1 MGHSRVVA
9 DEQSNNSLPA
19 APYIARSGERAATSL
34 HIAGSWQAAREGGI
48 REIHDPADAA
58 VLGVVSEGGVADAE
72 AAVAAARRA
81 FDETDWPRR
90 TAGDRGEILHRIA
103 EALQRDRER
112 IALQESLDT
121 GKTLEEGRVD
131 VDDVTGVFRYY
142 AGLAHSDPGRVVPA
156 AEGIISRVV
165 YEPVGVCAMITP
177 WNYPLL
183 QLSWKMAPAIA
194 AGATM
199 VIKPSEITPVTTA
212 ALVELAVEAGAP
224 EGVVNLVPGT
234 GDTVGAALVTN
245 PDVDMVSFT
254 GGLDTGRR
262 IMSAAAETVKKV
274 ALELG
279 GKNPNIV
286 FDDVELDTA
295 VDYALNAAFFHSGQ
309 VCSAGARLIVHSG
322 IHDRFVRELA
332 RRAGE
337 IRIGRGQRAGVQSGP
352 LVSAEHRGKV
362 ENAVQ
367 RGLTEGARL
376 LVGGHRPD
384 DPELADGYFYRPTVL
399 VDCQR
404 WMDVVQTEVFGPV
417 VTVETFDTEEEA
429 IALGNDTH
437 YGLSG
442 AVWTNDTARGERV
455 ASGLRHGTIWI
466 NDYGPYIPAAE
477 WGGFKRSG
485 VGRELG
491 HAGLDEYR
499 EAKHIYRNLSPEPQ
513 RWFG

>member
-1 MGHSRVVA
+1 MTDESSNQLPSTPYVA
-9 DEQSNNSLPA
+9 SPGAQT
-19 APYIARSGERAATSL
+19 ATSL
-34 HIAGSWQAAREGGI
+34 YIAGSWQAANEGGV
-48 REIHDPADAA
+48 REIHDPADAS
-58 VLGVVSEGGVADAE
+58 VLGVVSEGDLTDAE

-81 FDETDWPRR
+81 FDETDWPRWN
-90 TAGDRGEILHRIA
+90 TGDRGEILHRIA

-121 GKTLEEGRVD
+121 GKTVEEGRID

-142 AGLAHSDPGRVVPA
+142 AGLAHSDPGRVVTAP
-156 AEGIISRVV
+156 EGVHSRVV

-212 ALVELAVEAGAP
+212 ALVELAVEARVPA
-224 EGVVNLVPGT
+224 GVVNVVLGA
-234 GDTVGAALVTN
+234 GGTVGSALVES

-254 GGLDTGRR
+254 GGLTTGRR

-286 FDDVELDTA
+286 FDDVDLDTA

-309 VCSAGARLIVHSG
+309 VCSAGARLIVHSD
-322 IHDRFVRELA
+322 IHDRFVHELA
-332 RRAGE
+332 RRADA
-337 IRIGRGQRAGVQSGP
+337 IRIGRGQQAGVQCGP

-362 ENAVQ
+362 ETAVQ
-367 RGLTEGARL
+367 RGVDEGARL
-376 LVGGHRPD
+376 LVGGQRPSA
-384 DPELADGYFYRPTVL
+384 PELADGYFYRPTVL
-399 VDCQR
+399 VDCER
-404 WMDVVQTEVFGPV
+404 SMEVVQTEVFGPV
-417 VTVETFDTEEEA
+417 VTVEKFDTEDEA
-429 IALGNDTH
+429 VALGNDTD

-455 ASGLRHGTIWI
+455 AAGLRHGTIWI

-499 EAKHIYRNLSPEPQ
+499 EAKHIYRNLAPEPQ
-513 RWFG
+513 RWFD